1 MKTQNIKSQTVRF
14 PEIKPLV
21 KGVRPED
28 LTIHVEPLDASAL
41 YREVVWASGTAV
53 YDEKR
58 PNQAGIVTE
67 RVYRTVQ
74 TAEGHKLEAPNGGK
88 RPSHLSGFFLRHLAQ
103 VENPCKRIV
112 VWQQIAWYETQEGQ
126 RPLESGRRLGTEI
139 RIDVYLAPKT
149 GIERLLAETD
159 VSKNV
164 RLTTPLVDS
173 MMIEVGMD
181 THRTGSFADA
191 DKMEKAVKRLSSIAK
206 TFEFGA
212 YFHGLR
218 EVLKMSKRS
227 GMAGEIDGFSIRTK
241 TEGRHTKIVI
251 EKGDVTVEFEGDV
264 NIDDPGFN
272 ISNSG
277 FTLDEAETL
286 TTEFVRAWKKLYK
299 PFPQPAMLGVLRP
312 TDNAPMA

>member
-1 MKTQNIKSQTVRF
+1 MKPQNIKNQTTRF

-21 KGVRPED
+21 KGVNPED
-28 LTIHVEPLDASAL
+28 LFIHVEPLDGNAL

-53 YDEKR
+53 YDDKR

-67 RVYRTVQ
+67 RVFRTVQ

-88 RPSHLSGFFLRHLAQ
+88 RPNHLTGFFLRHLAQ
-103 VENPCKRIV
+103 VENSCKRII

-164 RLTTPLVDS
+164 RLTPSLVDS
-173 MMIEVGMD
+173 IMIEVGMD
-181 THRTGSFADA
+181 THRCGGFDDA
-191 DKMEKAVKRLSSIAK
+191 DKMEKAVARLTSIAD
-206 TFEFGA
+206 TFAFGA

-218 EVLKMSKRS
+218 EVLKISKCLK
-227 GMAGEIDGFSIRTK
+227 MAGDVEGFAIRTK
-241 TEGRHTKIVI
+241 TEGKRTKISI
-251 EKGDVTVEFEGDV
+251 EKDDVAVEFEGDV
-264 NIDDPGFN
+264 NLDDPAFHV
-272 ISNSG
+272 SNSG
-277 FTLDEAETL
+277 FTLDEAEKL
-286 TTEFVRAWKKLYK
+286 TTEFVKAWKKLYR
-299 PFPQPAMLGVLRP
+299 PLPQPAMFGILRP